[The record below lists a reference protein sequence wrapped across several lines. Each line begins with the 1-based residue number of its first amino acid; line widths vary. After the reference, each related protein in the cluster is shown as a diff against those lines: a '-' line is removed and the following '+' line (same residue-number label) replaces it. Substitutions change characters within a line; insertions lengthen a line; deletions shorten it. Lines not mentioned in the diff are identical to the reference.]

1 MMTCCGWC
9 RQSVCSREGYSTHQ
23 TAAVSYLYDVRP
35 RDTGHWV
42 FSEDSTVSLICYQE

>member
-35 RDTGHWV
+35 RDKGHYA
-42 FSEDSTVSLICYQE
+42 FRRSYSIIDLL